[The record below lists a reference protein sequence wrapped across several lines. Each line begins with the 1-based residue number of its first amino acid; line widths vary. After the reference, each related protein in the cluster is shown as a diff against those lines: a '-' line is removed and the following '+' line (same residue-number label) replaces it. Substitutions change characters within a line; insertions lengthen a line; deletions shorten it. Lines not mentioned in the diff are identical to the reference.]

1 MIQEQAK
8 RIRTGQQD
16 EGSKGGFRIGQAL
29 DQANKLILGFK
40 SECGVSLAFWL
51 ITTPSNLNIEQFAAK
66 GISNY
71 LINTSI

>member
-1 MIQEQAK
+1 
-8 RIRTGQQD
+8 
-16 EGSKGGFRIGQAL
+16 
-29 DQANKLILGFK
+29 
-40 SECGVSLAFWL
+40 L